1 MTVDKLIDKI
11 DETISYLENSQY
23 RRASQ
28 SAEDVFN
35 IYNSITTSQT
45 EIIRKAKYY
54 QGTDDASLDYIRDS
68 GRLSSL
74 LASAKIQRIGYVSA
88 LSDWVRRP
96 TDHNLSN
103 LKEVS
108 ETVKDNER
116 QISNDIQNLEDR
128 FSNFSSK
135 SPPLFSIEISMP
147 YEGHYPRDKIS
158 TFYGK
163 IRNYG
168 EKTANAVEYS
178 MSIQE
183 GAGEVSGTIDSISPE
198 EEIEIHHDFQPSYH
212 GQEAVILSISS
223 SEVGGDRQRLDFDV
237 SAEAGYI
244 DPVDKRLREVI
255 EFIQNEDSISG
266 SSESEIISYLTL
278 ARAQLATASVIIL
291 ARVGQIDPAP
301 DFEFE
306 INTVTNLLLLGSEIS
321 IGQAL
326 LASREYR
333 RNNNV
338 PGDVSLQIETIL
350 EESINEIQTAKEAGI
365 NKNPDSAQVIGRY
378 KTDVEKLSEA
388 ENDAEEITTDSAL
401 SREEQINTSIKSFD
415 ILSHKKRVN
424 KVELSTYQFNKED
437 WGIGYKIE
445 Q

>member
-1 MTVDKLIDKI
+1 MIVDKLIDKI
-11 DETISYLENSQY
+11 DETISYLENNQY
-23 RRASQ
+23 RRASR
-28 SAEDVFN
+28 SAEDVFKA
-35 IYNSITTSQT
+35 YNDVTTSQT
-45 EIIRKAKYY
+45 EVIRKAKYY
-54 QGTDDASLDYIRDS
+54 QGADDASLDYIRDS

-74 LASAKIQRIGYVSA
+74 LASAKIQRMGYVSA

-96 TDHNLSN
+96 TDHDLNN

-108 ETVKDNER
+108 ETVKDNEK
-116 QISNDIQNLEDR
+116 QISNDVQNLEDR
-128 FSNFSSK
+128 FSNFSSEL
-135 SPPLFSIEISMP
+135 PPLFSIEISMP

-168 EKTANAVEYS
+168 EKTANAIEYS
-178 MSIQE
+178 MSIQK
-183 GAGEVSGTIDSISPE
+183 GVGEISGTIDSIGPGE
-198 EEIEIHHDFQPSYH
+198 EVKIHSDFQPLYY
-212 GQEAVILSISS
+212 GRETATLSISS
-223 SEVGGDRQRLDFDV
+223 NEVGGERQRLDFDV

-255 EFIQNEDSISG
+255 ELIQNEDSISG
-266 SSESEIISYLTL
+266 SGKSEIISYLIL

-291 ARVGQIDPAP
+291 ARVGMIDPAP

-306 INTVTNLLLLGSEIS
+306 INTVTNLLLLGSEIN

-338 PGDVSLQIETIL
+338 PSDVSLQIETVL
-350 EESINEIQTAKEAGI
+350 EESINEIQTAKEAGVD
-365 NKNPDSAQVIGRY
+365 KNPDSTQVIERY
-378 KTDVEKLSEA
+378 KTDVERLSEA
-388 ENDAEEITTDSAL
+388 EDNAEEITTDSAL
-401 SREEQINTSIKSFD
+401 SREEQIDTSIKSFD
-415 ILSHKKRVN
+415 ILSYEKRVD
-424 KVELSTYQFNKED
+424 KVELSNYQFDEKD

-445 Q
+445 